1 MQVAQI
7 AVILERRSAED
18 DLFVRIDG
26 LGREQGIMQYIRAI
40 SILFQGGSDGMGELA
55 FK

>member
-7 AVILERRSAED
+7 AVILERRSAKD
-18 DLFVRIDG
+18 DLFIRIHD

-40 SILFQGGSDGMGELA
+40 STLFQGGSDGMDELA